1 MQREGILKDI
11 KRKLILGL
19 PIALT
24 AIIIDRI
31 TKLSIVHFMR
41 IYESK
46 DVLGNF
52 FRLTYVTNPYASFSL
67 KFGNYYI
74 MIGLTILAIIFIF
87 MYFIKSPYLK
97 ARIISL
103 SMILGG
109 AFGNLYD
116 RLISREVVDFLDF
129 GIGKHRFATFNMAD
143 TSIFLGV
150 CLLIILV
157 FFEKNEQTA
166 D

>member
-1 MQREGILKDI
+1 MKS
-11 KRKLILGL
+11 KLILGL
-19 PIALT
+19 PVALA
-24 AIIIDRI
+24 AILLDRI
-31 TKLSIVHFMR
+31 SKLSVDHFMHL
-41 IYESK
+41 YQSEQ
-46 DVLGNF
+46 VLGNF

-87 MYFIKSPYLK
+87 LYFIKTPYAR
-97 ARIISL
+97 ARIIAL

-116 RLISREVVDFLDF
+116 RLATREVIDFLDF
-129 GIGKHRFATFNMAD
+129 GIGKHRFATFNLAD

-150 CLLIILV
+150 CLLLILI
-157 FFEKNEQTA
+157 FFEKNETA

>member
-1 MQREGILKDI
+1 MKS
-11 KRKLILGL
+11 KLILGL
-19 PIALT
+19 PVALA
-24 AIIIDRI
+24 AILLDRI
-31 TKLSIVHFMR
+31 SKLSVDHFMHLYQSEKV
-41 IYESK
+41 I
-46 DVLGNF
+46 GNF

-87 MYFIKSPYLK
+87 LYFIKTPYAR
-97 ARIISL
+97 ARITAL

-116 RLISREVVDFLDF
+116 RLTAREVIDFLDF
-129 GIGKHRFATFNMAD
+129 GIGKHRFATFNLAD

-150 CLLIILV
+150 CLLLILI
-157 FFEKNEQTA
+157 FFEKNETA